1 MAVELFFEVFFFKC
15 ALADKSSLAKL
26 VVSVHC
32 ILWKK
37 LLMFASSPEFAKYT
51 KLISLCADII
61 HLISLC
67 YFTRGW
73 VGRGLEG
80 YW

>member
-32 ILWKK
+32 ILWKNYLCLRVRLSLPAR
-37 LLMFASSPEFAKYT
+37 LLCETYKIMSRDMGFPT
-51 KLISLCADII
+51 I
-61 HLISLC
+61 
-67 YFTRGW
+67 
-73 VGRGLEG
+73 
-80 YW
+80 